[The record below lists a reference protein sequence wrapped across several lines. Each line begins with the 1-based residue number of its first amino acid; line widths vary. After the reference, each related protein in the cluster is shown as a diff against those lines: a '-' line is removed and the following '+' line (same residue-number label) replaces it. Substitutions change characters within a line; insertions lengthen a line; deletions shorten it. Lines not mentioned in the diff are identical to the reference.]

1 MGTGD
6 LRGMSIF
13 NLFKKKK
20 IAVSEENA
28 QEDPAS
34 EAKEVQATEGDTVEV
49 HGQDEL
55 SKSAAGKS
63 GKSKRKTLPK
73 DLEEYITDDEAVK
86 AVFEKCDINAYGTY
100 NKGNIFS
107 YLISEDMIKWCI
119 EQGADI
125 NYIDRFGSTP
135 LMHHLSYAN
144 KEHEKEALLLIANG
158 ADIHYTAKMHKESA
172 IFKAVQSKRIEAV
185 EALIAAGADL
195 YQKNLYDHTPLENAF
210 CNARPIDIPELVP
223 VTELLL
229 GKGVPVT
236 ETLKAEYIKAA
247 KDVEFRRSSI
257 NPDFVPRLDAALD
270 RLYELLDVE
279 RVPRRQQYDG
289 KSEIRPKSD
298 TWQKQ
303 HAELW
308 ELLVPG
314 SGHASTVQGEVIRIS
329 GKVCYEI
336 LDNGCMNWDSDYQ
349 KLVKAFVKYLDMGQK
364 LSDEERAEIAEITKG
379 IKDRDEKDLNRL
391 TELGVKWVTLNPMPI
406 ALESVE
412 YKR

>member
-1 MGTGD
+1 
-6 LRGMSIF
+6 MSIF
-13 NLFKKKK
+13 DLFKKK
-20 IAVSEENA
+20 NTA
-28 QEDPAS
+28 QQEPAS
-34 EAKEVQATEGDTVEV
+34 ETMKVQTPEGDKVEAPTS
-49 HGQDEL
+49 DEQPAP
-55 SKSAAGKS
+55 AAGKS

-135 LMHHLSYAN
+135 LMRHLSYAN

-158 ADIHYTAKMHKESA
+158 ADIHYTDKMYKESA
-172 IFKAVQSKRIEAV
+172 IFKAVQSKRIEAI
-185 EALIAAGADL
+185 ETLIAAGADL
-195 YQKNLYDHTPLENAF
+195 YQKNWHNHTPLENAF
-210 CNARPIDIPELVP
+210 CHALPRDIIELVP

-236 ETLKAEYIKAA
+236 EALKSEFIRAA
-247 KDVEFRRSSI
+247 KDIEFRRSSL
-257 NPDFVPRLDAALD
+257 NPDFVPELDAAMD

-279 RVPRRQQYDG
+279 RVPVRQQYDG

-314 SGHASTVQGEVIRIS
+314 SGHASTIQGEVIRIS

-349 KLVKAFVKYLDMGQK
+349 KLVKAFVKYLDMGQR
-364 LSDEERAEIAEITKG
+364 LSDEENAEIAEITKG
-379 IKDRDEKDLNRL
+379 IKNRDEKDLNRL